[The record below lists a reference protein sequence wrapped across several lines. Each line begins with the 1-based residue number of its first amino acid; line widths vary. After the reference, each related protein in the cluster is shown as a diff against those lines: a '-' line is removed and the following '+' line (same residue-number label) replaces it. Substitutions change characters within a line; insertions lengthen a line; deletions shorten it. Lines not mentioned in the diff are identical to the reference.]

1 MGYQSTRYLV
11 IRDAIYDALWGDEIL
26 SAEVKGWA
34 KDEQAFASLGS
45 TQFPAA
51 AVLFAVQMGEQQAKW
66 ASGGY
71 DHAYEFEVRVAAE
84 SFDHASA
91 QDGSIAYMERAEDA
105 LRADATLGGLVRSM
119 QCRIA
124 RLSSEQRQKRWR
136 STVALQVRVEKR
148 V

>member
-1 MGYQSTRYLV
+1 MGYQSTRYLP
-11 IRDAIYDALWGDEIL
+11 IRDAIHDALKGDAVL
-26 SAEVKGWA
+26 SVEVKGWA

-45 TQFPAA
+45 TQFPAVV
-51 AVLFAVQMGEQQAKW
+51 VLFAVQMGEQQAKW

-84 SFDHASA
+84 SFDHAAA
-91 QDGSIAYMERAEDA
+91 QDSSIAYMERVEDV
-105 LRADATLGGLVRSM
+105 LRSDVTLGGLVRSM
-119 QCRIA
+119 QCRVA

-136 STVALQVRVEKR
+136 STVLLLVRAEKR